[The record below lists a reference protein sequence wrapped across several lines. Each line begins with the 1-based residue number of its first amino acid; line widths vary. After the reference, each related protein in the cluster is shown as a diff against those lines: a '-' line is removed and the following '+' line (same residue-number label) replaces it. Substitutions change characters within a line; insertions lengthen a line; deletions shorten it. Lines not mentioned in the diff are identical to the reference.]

1 MNARSISDLLTRH
14 SGVFELTNGA
24 GIVLKNHQK
33 LVDQTLDVLV
43 ANAVFGES
51 EEVRVAA
58 RWLIRR
64 IGLELGVVPSSL
76 QGLYEARARKECKGF
91 TVPAINIRGLSYDV
105 ARAVFRAALRL
116 KAGAFVFELSP
127 TESHYTD
134 QRPAE
139 YAAVIVA
146 AALREGFEGPVF
158 LQGDH
163 YKVNAHKFAKDPE
176 SELQAV
182 RDFCQESVAA
192 GYYNIDIDASTL
204 VDLDQPGVHEQQR
217 ANFETTASLAA
228 FLRSIE
234 PPGITLSL
242 GGEIDEIGKQN
253 STPEELTCFVDG
265 VMETLA
271 RRSRCK
277 KGLAKISVQ
286 TGTRDG
292 GVVLP
297 DGSITQVAIDFE
309 TLRSLSELARD
320 RYGMA
325 GTVQHGASTLPA
337 DAFHKFVECEA
348 AEVHLATEF
357 QNMIY
362 ENTAF
367 PRDLKEEIY
376 KTLRKL
382 CADERKPAD
391 TDAQF
396 LYKTRK
402 KAFGPFKRK
411 FWDLPADIR
420 ARLGQELE
428 MKFTFLFE
436 QLNVQRTAELV
447 KKTVTLVP
455 VIPPAP
461 PALTEAMT
469 KVGNT
474 HG

>member
-1 MNARSISDLLTRH
+1 MTSRSISDLLTRNK
-14 SGVFELTNGA
+14 SVFELSNG
-24 GIVLKNHQK
+24 GSIVLRNPQK
-33 LVDQTLDVLV
+33 FVSQTLDQLV
-43 ANAVFGES
+43 TNAVFGET
-51 EEVRVAA
+51 EDVRNGA
-58 RWLIRR
+58 RWIIRR
-64 IGLELGVVPSSL
+64 AGLELGIIPSSI

-116 KAGAFVFELSP
+116 KAGAFIFELSR

-139 YAAVIVA
+139 YAAVVIA
-146 AALREGFEGPVF
+146 AAIREGFEGPVF
-158 LQGDH
+158 IQGDH
-163 YKVNAHKFAKDPE
+163 YKVNALKFAKDPE
-176 SELQAV
+176 SELQGV

-204 VDLDQPGVHEQQR
+204 VNVDKPGVHEQQR

-228 FLRSIE
+228 YLRSLE
-234 PPGITLSL
+234 PPGVTLTL
-242 GGEIDEIGKQN
+242 GGEIGEIGERN
-253 STPEELTCFVDG
+253 STPEELTSFMDG
-265 VMETLA
+265 LMETLA
-271 RRSRCK
+271 RRSRYK

-297 DGSITQVAIDFE
+297 DGNITQVAIDFE
-309 TLRSLSELARD
+309 TLRALSALARD

-337 DAFHKFVECEA
+337 DAFHKFVECET

-362 ENTAF
+362 ENAAF

-382 CADERKPAD
+382 CADEKKPSD

-411 FWDLPADIR
+411 FWDLPADLR
-420 ARLGQELE
+420 ERLGQDLE
-428 MKFTFLFE
+428 RKFAFLFE
-436 QLNVQRTAELV
+436 QLNVQRTADLA
-447 KKTVTLVP
+447 KKTVTQVP
-455 VIPPAP
+455 VVPPLP
-461 PALTEAMT
+461 PALSDVLE
-469 KVGNT
+469 KVGST
-474 HG
+474 H

>member
-1 MNARSISDLLTRH
+1 MNSHSVSDLLTRH
-14 SGVFELTNGA
+14 KAIFELSNGES
-24 GIVLKNHQK
+24 IVLRNPQK
-33 LVDQTLDVLV
+33 FVSQTLDQLV
-43 ANAVFGES
+43 GNAVLGET
-51 EEVRVAA
+51 EEVRSAA
-58 RWLIRR
+58 RWIIRR
-64 IGLELGVVPSSL
+64 VGLELGVVPSSL

-105 ARAVFRAALRL
+105 ARAVFRTALRL
-116 KAGAFVFELSP
+116 KAGAFVFELTR

-139 YAAVIVA
+139 YVAVIVA

-158 LQGDH
+158 IQGDH
-163 YKVNAHKFAKDPE
+163 YQVNPNKFAKDPE
-176 SELQAV
+176 RELQSITE
-182 RDFCQESVAA
+182 FCQESVAA

-204 VDLDQPGVHEQQR
+204 VNNEMPGVYEQQR
-217 ANFETTASLAA
+217 ANFEATARLAA
-228 FLRSIE
+228 YLRSIE
-234 PPGITLSL
+234 PPGVTIAL
-242 GGEIDEIGKQN
+242 GGEIGEIGKEN
-253 STPEELTCFVDG
+253 STPEELTSFMDG
-265 VMETLA
+265 FMGTLA
-271 RRSRCK
+271 RRSHCH

-297 DGSITQVAIDFE
+297 EGSIAQVAIDFE
-309 TLRSLSELARD
+309 ILHALSELARD

-337 DAFHKFVECEA
+337 DAFHKFVECET

-362 ENTAF
+362 ENAAF

-376 KTLRKL
+376 KTLRRL
-382 CADERKPAD
+382 CADERKPAE

-411 FWDLPADIR
+411 FWDLPLDVRTAIGRD
-420 ARLGQELE
+420 LE
-428 MKFTFLFE
+428 KKFSFLFE
-436 QLNVQRTAELV
+436 QLNLQRTAELV
-447 KKTVTLVP
+447 KKTVPPVP

-461 PALTEAMT
+461 PALAEAFVT
-469 KVGNT
+469 LGNT

>member
-1 MNARSISDLLTRH
+1 MIARSIPDLLTRH
-14 SGVFELTNGA
+14 KAVFELSNGA
-24 GIVLKNHQK
+24 SIVLKNPQRF
-33 LVDQTLDVLV
+33 VSSTLDQLV
-43 ANAVFGES
+43 VNAVFGES
-51 EEVRVAA
+51 EEVRSAA
-58 RWLIRR
+58 RWIIRR
-64 IGLELGVVPSSL
+64 AGLELGVVPSSI

-91 TVPAINIRGLSYDV
+91 TVPAINVRGLSYDV

-116 KAGAFVFELSP
+116 KAGAFIFELTR
-127 TESHYTD
+127 TESYYTD
-134 QRPAE
+134 QSPGE

-158 LQGDH
+158 VQGDH

-176 SELQAV
+176 SELQGV

-204 VDLDQPGVHEQQR
+204 VNLERPGVHEQQR
-217 ANFETTASLAA
+217 ANFEATATLATY
-228 FLRSIE
+228 LRSIE
-234 PPGITLSL
+234 PPGVTLTL
-242 GGEIDEIGKQN
+242 GGEIGEIGEQN
-253 STPEELTCFVDG
+253 STPEELTSFMDG
-265 VMETLA
+265 FMETLM
-271 RRSRCK
+271 RRSRYK

-292 GVVLP
+292 GLVLP

-309 TLRSLSELARD
+309 TLRALSGLARD

-337 DAFHKFVECEA
+337 DAFHKFVECEV

-362 ENTAF
+362 ESTAF

-376 KTLRKL
+376 KSLRKL
-382 CADERKPAD
+382 CADERKPSD

-428 MKFTFLFE
+428 RKFTFLFE

-447 KKTVTLVP
+447 KKTAAQVP

-461 PALTEAMT
+461 PALTEALA
-469 KVGNT
+469 KAGD
-474 HG
+474 GRS

>member
-1 MNARSISDLLTRH
+1 MNARSISELLIRH
-14 SGVFELTNGA
+14 KAVFELSNGES
-24 GIVLKNHQK
+24 IVLKNPQRF
-33 LVDQTLDVLV
+33 VSQTLDQLV
-43 ANAVFGES
+43 ASAVFGES
-51 EEVRVAA
+51 EEVRSAA
-58 RWLIRR
+58 RWIIRR
-64 IGLELGVVPSSL
+64 AGLELGVLPSSL
-76 QGLYEARARKECKGF
+76 QGLYAARGRKECKGF

-116 KAGAFVFELSP
+116 KAGAFIFELTR
-127 TESHYTD
+127 TESYYTD
-134 QRPAE
+134 QPPAE

-158 LQGDH
+158 IQGDH
-163 YKVNAHKFAKDPE
+163 YKVNSNKFGKDPD
-176 SELQAV
+176 SELRAV

-204 VDLDQPGVHEQQR
+204 VDLEQPGVREQQR
-217 ANFETTASLAA
+217 ANFEATASLAA
-228 FLRSIE
+228 YLRSIE

-242 GGEIDEIGKQN
+242 GGEIGEIGKQN
-253 STPEELTCFVDG
+253 STPEELASFMDG
-265 VMETLA
+265 FMETLT
-271 RRSRCK
+271 RRSRYK

-297 DGSITQVAIDFE
+297 DGSITQVAIDFD
-309 TLRSLSELARD
+309 TLRALSALARD

-325 GTVQHGASTLPA
+325 GAVQHGASTLPA
-337 DAFHKFVECEA
+337 DAFHKFVECET

-367 PRDLKEEIY
+367 PKDLKEEIY

-382 CADERKPAD
+382 CADERKPSD

-411 FWDLPADIR
+411 FWDLPADTRTRI
-420 ARLGQELE
+420 GQELE
-428 MKFTFLFE
+428 RKFTFLFQ
-436 QLNVQRTAELV
+436 QLNVPRTAELV
-447 KKTVTLVP
+447 KKAVNLVP

-461 PALTEAMT
+461 PALTEALA

-474 HG
+474 H

>member
-1 MNARSISDLLTRH
+1 MYARSISDLLTRH
-14 SGVFELTNGA
+14 KAVFEFSNGES
-24 GIVLKNHQK
+24 IVLKNPQRFQS
-33 LVDQTLDVLV
+33 QTLDQLV
-43 ANAVFGES
+43 GNAVFAES
-51 EEVRVAA
+51 EEVRSAA
-58 RWLIRR
+58 RWIIRR
-64 IGLELGVVPSSL
+64 AGLELGVVPSSIL
-76 QGLYEARARKECKGF
+76 GLYEARARKECKGF
-91 TVPAINIRGLSYDV
+91 TVPAVNLRGLSYDV

-116 KAGAFVFELSP
+116 KAGAFIFELTR
-127 TESHYTD
+127 TESNYTD
-134 QRPAE
+134 QSPAE

-146 AALREGFEGPVF
+146 AAIREGFDGPVF
-158 LQGDH
+158 IQGDH

-176 SELQAV
+176 SELQTV
-182 RDFCQESVAA
+182 RDFCQESVSA

-204 VDLDQPGVHEQQR
+204 VDTEKPGVHEQER
-217 ANFETTASLAA
+217 ANFEATADLAA
-228 FLRSIE
+228 YLRSIE
-234 PPGITLSL
+234 PPGVALSL
-242 GGEIDEIGKQN
+242 GGEIGEIGKQN
-253 STPEELTCFVDG
+253 STPEELTSFMDG
-265 VMETLA
+265 FMETLA
-271 RRSRCK
+271 RRSRYK

-292 GVVLP
+292 GVVLA

-309 TLRSLSELARD
+309 TLRALSALARD

-362 ENTAF
+362 ESTAF

-382 CADERKPAD
+382 CADERKPSD

-411 FWDLPADIR
+411 FWDLPADVR

-428 MKFTFLFE
+428 KKFAFLFE
-436 QLNVQRTAELV
+436 QLKVQRTAELV
-447 KKTVTLVP
+447 KKTVALVP

-461 PALTEAMT
+461 PALSEALA
-469 KVGNT
+469 KVGNA
-474 HG
+474 H

>member
-1 MNARSISDLLTRH
+1 MNARSIPDLLTRH
-14 SGVFELTNGA
+14 KAIFELSNGA
-24 GIVLKNHQK
+24 SIVLKSPQK
-33 LVDQTLDVLV
+33 FVDSTLDQLV
-43 ANAVFGES
+43 VNAVFGES
-51 EEVRVAA
+51 EEVRSAV
-58 RWLIRR
+58 RWIIRR
-64 IGLELGVVPSSL
+64 AGLELGVVPSSI
-76 QGLYEARARKECKGF
+76 QGLYEARAGKECKGF
-91 TVPAINIRGLSYDV
+91 TVPAINVRGLSYDV
-105 ARAVFRAALRL
+105 ARAVFRAALHL
-116 KAGAFVFELSP
+116 KAGAFMFELTR
-127 TESHYTD
+127 TESYYTD
-134 QRPAE
+134 QSPAE

-158 LQGDH
+158 VQGDH

-176 SELQAV
+176 SELQGV

-204 VDLDQPGVHEQQR
+204 VNLEMPGVHEQQR
-217 ANFETTASLAA
+217 ANFEATATLAA
-228 FLRSIE
+228 YLRSIE
-234 PPGITLSL
+234 PPGITLAL
-242 GGEIDEIGKQN
+242 GGEIGEIGEQN
-253 STPEELTCFVDG
+253 STPQELTSFMDG
-265 VMETLA
+265 FMETLT
-271 RRSRCK
+271 RRSRYK

-309 TLRSLSELARD
+309 TLRALSTLARD

-337 DAFHKFVECEA
+337 DAFHKFVECEV

-362 ENTAF
+362 DSTAF

-376 KTLRKL
+376 KSLRKL
-382 CADERKPAD
+382 CADERKPSD

-402 KAFGPFKRK
+402 KAFAPFKRK

-420 ARLGQELE
+420 ARLGRELE
-428 MKFTFLFE
+428 RKFTFLFE

-447 KKTVTLVP
+447 KKTVALVP

-461 PALTEAMT
+461 AALNEALA
-469 KVGNT
+469 KVGN
-474 HG
+474 GRG

>member
-1 MNARSISDLLTRH
+1 VS
-14 SGVFELTNGA
+14 
-24 GIVLKNHQK
+24 
-33 LVDQTLDVLV
+33 QTLDQLV
-43 ANAVFGES
+43 TNAVFGET
-51 EEVRVAA
+51 EEVRSGA
-58 RWLIRR
+58 RWIIRR
-64 IGLELGVVPSSL
+64 AGLELGVVPSSI

-91 TVPAINIRGLSYDV
+91 TVPAINVRGLSYDV

-116 KAGAFVFELSP
+116 KAGAFIFELSR

-139 YAAVIVA
+139 YATVIIA
-146 AALREGFEGPVF
+146 AAIREGFEGPVF
-158 LQGDH
+158 IQGDH
-163 YKVNAHKFAKDPE
+163 YKVNALKFAKDPE
-176 SELQAV
+176 SELQGV

-192 GYYNIDIDASTL
+192 GFYNIDIDASTL
-204 VDLDQPGVHEQQR
+204 VDLDKPGVHEQQR
-217 ANFETTASLAA
+217 ANFEATAGLAA
-228 FLRSIE
+228 YLRSIE
-234 PPGITLSL
+234 PPGITLTL
-242 GGEIDEIGKQN
+242 GGEIGRIGERN
-253 STPEELTCFVDG
+253 STADELTSFVDG
-265 VMETLA
+265 FMETLT
-271 RRSRCK
+271 RRSHYK

-292 GVVLP
+292 GVVLA
-297 DGSITQVAIDFE
+297 DGTVTQVAIDFE
-309 TLRSLSELARD
+309 TLQTLSALARD

-362 ENTAF
+362 ENASF

-382 CADERKPAD
+382 CADEKKPSD
-391 TDAQF
+391 TDPQF

-411 FWDLPADIR
+411 FWDLPADLRERI
-420 ARLGQELE
+420 GQDLE
-428 MKFTFLFE
+428 RKFAFLFE
-436 QLNVQRTAELV
+436 QLNVQRTAELA
-447 KKTVTLVP
+447 KKTVAQVP

-461 PALTEAMT
+461 AALSEALEKT
-469 KVGNT
+469 VST
-474 HG
+474 H

>member
-1 MNARSISDLLTRH
+1 MNARSISDLLIRH
-14 SGVFELTNGA
+14 KAVFELSNGESL
-24 GIVLKNHQK
+24 VLKNPQK
-33 LVDQTLDVLV
+33 FVSQTLDQLV
-43 ANAVFGES
+43 ASAVFGES
-51 EEVRVAA
+51 EELRSAA
-58 RWLIRR
+58 RWIIRR
-64 IGLELGVVPSSL
+64 AGLELGVVPASL
-76 QGLYEARARKECKGF
+76 HGLYEARGRKECKGF

-116 KAGAFVFELSP
+116 KAGAFIFELTR
-127 TESHYTD
+127 TESYYTD
-134 QRPAE
+134 QPPAE

-158 LQGDH
+158 IQGDH
-163 YKVNAHKFAKDPE
+163 YKVNANKFAKDPE
-176 SELQAV
+176 SELQTV

-204 VDLDQPGVHEQQR
+204 VDLDKPGVREQQR
-217 ANFETTASLAA
+217 ANFEASASLAA
-228 FLRSIE
+228 YLRSIE

-242 GGEIDEIGKQN
+242 GGEIGEIGMQN
-253 STPEELTCFVDG
+253 STPEELTCFMDG
-265 VMETLA
+265 LMETLT
-271 RRSRCK
+271 RRSRYK

-297 DGSITQVAIDFE
+297 DGSVTQVAIDFD
-309 TLRSLSELARD
+309 TLRALSAVARE

-325 GTVQHGASTLPA
+325 GAVQHGASTLPA
-337 DAFHKFVECEA
+337 DAFHKFVECET

-382 CADERKPAD
+382 CADERKLSD

-411 FWDLPADIR
+411 FWDLPADVR

-428 MKFTFLFE
+428 RKFTFLLE
-436 QLNVQRTAELV
+436 RLNVPRTAELV
-447 KKTVTLVP
+447 KKTVNLVP

-461 PALTEAMT
+461 PPLTEALA
-469 KVGNT
+469 KVGNSP
-474 HG
+474 

>member
-1 MNARSISDLLTRH
+1 MTSRSIPDLLMRH
-14 SGVFELTNGA
+14 KSVFELSNG
-24 GIVLKNHQK
+24 GSIVLRNPQK
-33 LVDQTLDVLV
+33 FVSQTLDQLV
-43 ANAVFGES
+43 SNAVFGET
-51 EEVRVAA
+51 EEVRDGA
-58 RWLIRR
+58 RWIIRR
-64 IGLELGVVPSSL
+64 AGLELGVIPSSI

-116 KAGAFVFELSP
+116 KAGAFIFELSR

-139 YAAVIVA
+139 YAAVIIA
-146 AALREGFEGPVF
+146 AAIREGFEGPVF
-158 LQGDH
+158 IQGDH
-163 YKVNAHKFAKDPE
+163 YKVNAHKFVKDPE
-176 SELQAV
+176 SELQGV

-204 VDLDQPGVHEQQR
+204 VNIEKPGVHEQQR
-217 ANFETTASLAA
+217 ANFEATATLAA
-228 FLRSIE
+228 YLRSIE
-234 PPGITLSL
+234 PPGITLTL
-242 GGEIDEIGKQN
+242 GGEIGEIGERN
-253 STPEELTCFVDG
+253 STPEELTSFTDG
-265 VMETLA
+265 FMETLA
-271 RRSRCK
+271 RRSRHK

-297 DGSITQVAIDFE
+297 DGGITQVAIDFD
-309 TLRSLSELARD
+309 TLRALSALARD

-337 DAFHKFVECEA
+337 EAFHKFVECET

-362 ENTAF
+362 ENAAF
-367 PRDLKEEIY
+367 PRELKDEIY
-376 KTLRKL
+376 KSLRKL
-382 CADERKPAD
+382 CADERKPSD

-411 FWDLPADIR
+411 FWDLPADLR
-420 ARLGQELE
+420 ERLGQDLE
-428 MKFTFLFE
+428 RKFAFLFE
-436 QLNVQRTAELV
+436 QLNVQRTADLA
-447 KKTVTLVP
+447 KKTVAQAP
-455 VIPPAP
+455 VIPPVP
-461 PALTEAMT
+461 PALSDVLVNA
-469 KVGNT
+469 GST
-474 HG
+474 H

>member
-1 MNARSISDLLTRH
+1 MYARSIPDLLTGH
-14 SGVFELTNGA
+14 KAVFELSNGES
-24 GIVLKNHQK
+24 IVLKNPQRFQS
-33 LVDQTLDVLV
+33 QTLDQLV
-43 ANAVFGES
+43 SNAVFADS
-51 EEVRVAA
+51 EEVRHAS
-58 RWLIRR
+58 RWIIRR
-64 IGLELGVVPSSL
+64 AGLELGVVPSSIL
-76 QGLYEARARKECKGF
+76 GLYEARARKECKGF
-91 TVPAINIRGLSYDV
+91 TVPAVNVRGLSYDV

-116 KAGAFVFELSP
+116 KAGAFIFELTR
-127 TESHYTD
+127 TESYYTD
-134 QRPAE
+134 QSPAE
-139 YAAVIVA
+139 YSAVIVA
-146 AALREGFEGPVF
+146 AAIREGFEGPVF
-158 LQGDH
+158 IQGDH
-163 YKVNAHKFAKDPE
+163 YKVNANKFAKDPE
-176 SELQAV
+176 SELQTI
-182 RDFCQESVAA
+182 RDFCQESVSA

-204 VDLDQPGVHEQQR
+204 VDTEKPGVREQER
-217 ANFETTASLAA
+217 ANFEATANLAA

-234 PPGITLSL
+234 PPGVTLTL
-242 GGEIDEIGKQN
+242 GGEIGEIGKQN
-253 STPEELTCFVDG
+253 STPEELTSFMDGFV
-265 VMETLA
+265 ETLA
-271 RRSRCK
+271 RRSRYK

-309 TLRSLSELARD
+309 TLRALSALARD

-362 ENTAF
+362 ESTAF

-376 KTLRKL
+376 KSLRKL
-382 CADERKPAD
+382 CGDERKPSD

-411 FWDLPADIR
+411 FWDLPADVR
-420 ARLGQELE
+420 TRLGQELE
-428 MKFTFLFE
+428 RKFAFLFE
-436 QLNVQRTAELV
+436 QLKVQRTAELV
-447 KKTVTLVP
+447 KKTVPLMP

-461 PALTEAMT
+461 PALTEAMA
-469 KVGNT
+469 KVGSP
-474 HG
+474 H

>member
-1 MNARSISDLLTRH
+1 MYARSIPDLLTRH
-14 SGVFELTNGA
+14 KAVFELSNGES
-24 GIVLKNHQK
+24 IVLKNPQRFQS
-33 LVDQTLDVLV
+33 QTLDQLV
-43 ANAVFGES
+43 SNAVFADS
-51 EEVRVAA
+51 EEVRHAS
-58 RWLIRR
+58 RWIIRR
-64 IGLELGVVPSSL
+64 AGLELGVVPSSIL
-76 QGLYEARARKECKGF
+76 GLYEARARKECKGF
-91 TVPAINIRGLSYDV
+91 TVPAVNVRGLSYDV

-116 KAGAFVFELSP
+116 KAGAFIFELTR
-127 TESHYTD
+127 TESYYTD
-134 QRPAE
+134 QSPAE
-139 YAAVIVA
+139 YSAVIVA
-146 AALREGFEGPVF
+146 AAIREGFEGPVF
-158 LQGDH
+158 IQGDH
-163 YKVNAHKFAKDPE
+163 YKVNANKFAKDPE
-176 SELQAV
+176 SELQTV
-182 RDFCQESVAA
+182 RDFCQESVSA

-204 VDLDQPGVHEQQR
+204 VDTEKPGVREQER
-217 ANFETTASLAA
+217 ANFEATANLAA

-234 PPGITLSL
+234 PPGVTLAL
-242 GGEIDEIGKQN
+242 GGEIGEIGKEN
-253 STPEELTCFVDG
+253 STPEELTSFMDGFV
-265 VMETLA
+265 ETLA
-271 RRSRCK
+271 RRSRYK

-297 DGSITQVAIDFE
+297 DGSVTQVAIDFE
-309 TLRSLSELARD
+309 TLRALSALARD

-362 ENTAF
+362 ESTAF

-382 CADERKPAD
+382 CADERKPSD

-396 LYKTRK
+396 LYRTRK

-411 FWDLPADIR
+411 FWDLPADVR
-420 ARLGQELE
+420 AHLGQELE
-428 MKFTFLFE
+428 KKFTFLFE
-436 QLNVQRTAELV
+436 QLKVRRTAELV
-447 KKTVTLVP
+447 KKTVALAP

-461 PALTEAMT
+461 PALTEALA
-469 KVGNT
+469 KVGDT

>member
-1 MNARSISDLLTRH
+1 MSARSIPDLLTRH
-14 SGVFELTNGA
+14 KSVFELSNG
-24 GIVLKNHQK
+24 GSIVLRNPQK
-33 LVDQTLDVLV
+33 FVSQTLDQLV
-43 ANAVFGES
+43 TNAVFGET
-51 EEVRVAA
+51 EEVRSGA
-58 RWLIRR
+58 RWIIRR
-64 IGLELGVVPSSL
+64 AGLELGVVPSSI

-91 TVPAINIRGLSYDV
+91 TVPAINVRGLSYDV

-116 KAGAFVFELSP
+116 KAGAFIFELSR

-139 YAAVIVA
+139 YATVIIA
-146 AALREGFEGPVF
+146 AAIREGFEGPVF
-158 LQGDH
+158 IQGDH
-163 YKVNAHKFAKDPE
+163 YKVNALKFAKDPE
-176 SELQAV
+176 SELQGV

-192 GYYNIDIDASTL
+192 GFYNIDIDASTL
-204 VDLDQPGVHEQQR
+204 VDLDKPGVHEQQR
-217 ANFETTASLAA
+217 ANFEATAGLAA
-228 FLRSIE
+228 YLRSIE
-234 PPGITLSL
+234 PPGITLTL
-242 GGEIDEIGKQN
+242 GGEIGRIGERN
-253 STPEELTCFVDG
+253 STADELTSFVDG
-265 VMETLA
+265 FMETLT
-271 RRSRCK
+271 RRSHYK

-292 GVVLP
+292 GVVLA
-297 DGSITQVAIDFE
+297 DGTVTQVAIDFE
-309 TLRSLSELARD
+309 TLQTLSALARD

-362 ENTAF
+362 ENASF

-382 CADERKPAD
+382 CADEKKPSD
-391 TDAQF
+391 TDPQF

-411 FWDLPADIR
+411 FWDLPADLRERI
-420 ARLGQELE
+420 GQDLE
-428 MKFTFLFE
+428 RKFAFLFE
-436 QLNVQRTAELV
+436 QLNVQRTAELA
-447 KKTVTLVP
+447 KKTVAQVP

-461 PALTEAMT
+461 AALSEALE
-469 KVGNT
+469 KAVST
-474 HG
+474 H

>member
-1 MNARSISDLLTRH
+1 
-14 SGVFELTNGA
+14 
-24 GIVLKNHQK
+24 
-33 LVDQTLDVLV
+33 
-43 ANAVFGES
+43 
-51 EEVRVAA
+51 
-58 RWLIRR
+58 
-64 IGLELGVVPSSL
+64 LELGIIPSSI

-116 KAGAFVFELSP
+116 KAGAFIFELSR

-139 YAAVIVA
+139 YAAVVIA
-146 AALREGFEGPVF
+146 AAIREGFEGPVF
-158 LQGDH
+158 IQGDH
-163 YKVNAHKFAKDPE
+163 YKVNALKFAKDPE
-176 SELQAV
+176 SELQGV

-204 VDLDQPGVHEQQR
+204 VNVDKPGVHEQQR

-228 FLRSIE
+228 YLRSLE
-234 PPGITLSL
+234 PPGVTLTL
-242 GGEIDEIGKQN
+242 GGEIGEIGERN
-253 STPEELTCFVDG
+253 STPEELTSFMDG
-265 VMETLA
+265 LMETLA
-271 RRSRCK
+271 RRSRYK

-297 DGSITQVAIDFE
+297 DGNITQVAIDFE
-309 TLRSLSELARD
+309 TLRALSALARD

-337 DAFHKFVECEA
+337 DAFHKFVECET

-362 ENTAF
+362 ENAAF

-382 CADERKPAD
+382 CADEKKPSD

-411 FWDLPADIR
+411 FWDLPADLR
-420 ARLGQELE
+420 ERLGQDLE
-428 MKFTFLFE
+428 RKFAFLFE
-436 QLNVQRTAELV
+436 QLNVQRTADLA
-447 KKTVTLVP
+447 KKTVTQVP
-455 VIPPAP
+455 VVPPLP
-461 PALTEAMT
+461 PALSDVLE
-469 KVGNT
+469 KVGST
-474 HG
+474 H

>member
-1 MNARSISDLLTRH
+1 MNSRTILDLLARH
-14 SGVFELTNGA
+14 KAVFELSNG
-24 GIVLKNHQK
+24 GSIILKNPQK
-33 LVDQTLDVLV
+33 FVSQTLDQLV
-43 ANAVFGES
+43 VNAVFGET
-51 EEVRVAA
+51 EEVRSGA
-58 RWLIRR
+58 RWIIRR
-64 IGLELGVVPSSL
+64 AGLELGVVPSSI

-91 TVPAINIRGLSYDV
+91 TVPSINVRGLSYDV

-116 KAGAFVFELSP
+116 KAGAFIFELTR
-127 TESHYTD
+127 TESYYTD
-134 QRPAE
+134 QPPAE

-158 LQGDH
+158 VQGDH
-163 YKVNAHKFAKDPE
+163 YKVNANKFAKDPE
-176 SELQAV
+176 SELQGV

-204 VDLDQPGVHEQQR
+204 VDLKKPGVREQQR
-217 ANFETTASLAA
+217 ANFEATASLAA
-228 FLRSIE
+228 YLRSIE
-234 PPGITLSL
+234 PAGVTLSL
-242 GGEIDEIGKQN
+242 GGEIGEIGEQN
-253 STPEELTCFVDG
+253 STPEELTSFMDG
-265 VMETLA
+265 LMETLT
-271 RRSRCK
+271 RRSRYK

-309 TLRSLSELARD
+309 TLRALSALARD

-362 ENTAF
+362 ESTAF

-376 KTLRKL
+376 KSLRKL
-382 CADERKPAD
+382 CGDERKPSD

-411 FWDLPADIR
+411 FWDLPADVR
-420 ARLGQELE
+420 TRLGQELE
-428 MKFTFLFE
+428 RKFAFLFE
-436 QLNVQRTAELV
+436 QLKVQRTAELV
-447 KKTVTLVP
+447 KRTVPLVP

-461 PALTEAMT
+461 PALTEAMA
-469 KVGNT
+469 KVGSP
-474 HG
+474 H